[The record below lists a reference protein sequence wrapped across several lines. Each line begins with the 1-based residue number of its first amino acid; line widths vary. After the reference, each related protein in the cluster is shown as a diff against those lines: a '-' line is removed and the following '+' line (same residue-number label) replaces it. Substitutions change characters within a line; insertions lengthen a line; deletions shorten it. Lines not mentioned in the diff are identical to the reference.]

1 MSELKIKFLDAR
13 SCSPTKLAM
22 DLRKEMRSFFSSQE
36 ESVRRIIADVF
47 ERGDDAV
54 VEYERK
60 YGWSNCT
67 ADKFMVS
74 EEEIEDALRSIDE
87 DVLSSLKV
95 AMGELERYHV
105 RNAPISSFEHAS
117 DGSIFAELV
126 SPVQSVLIYAPGGRA
141 PYPSTVLHVGVPA
154 MVAGVQRIYVTTPP
168 DKDGFV
174 HPAILVAAKLIG
186 AEAVFRIGGAH
197 AIAAFAFGTE
207 SIPKVDMVAGPGG
220 MYVVTAKRLLY
231 GVVGIDLLPGPS
243 EVFIIADDNADA
255 ELVAVDML
263 AQAEHGEDSAAVLAT
278 PSEELIARVQEE
290 LSRLLEGMERSKVAL
305 EALNSFGALILTA
318 TLDQAIEACNEYAPE
333 HVELHCSTWREVIL
347 KIRNAGAIFVG
358 GTPTA
363 YGDYAAGP
371 SHVLPTL
378 GASKFSSGLSVESFI
393 KKTRC
398 VLLSNER
405 ILRLGEHVKKLA
417 ELEGLRY
424 HALSVE
430 ARLKRLRCEQKEL
443 NVNSGDGDA

>member
-1 MSELKIKFLDAR
+1 VSELRVKFLDAR
-13 SCSPTKLAM
+13 CCSPAELAVE
-22 DLRKEMRSFFSSQE
+22 LRREMRMFFSSQE

-47 ERGDDAV
+47 ERGDEAV

-60 YGWSNCT
+60 YGWSNCS
-67 ADKFMVS
+67 ADRFMVS
-74 EEEIEDALRSIDE
+74 DEEIEEAVRSVDE
-87 DVLSSLKV
+87 DVLSSLKF
-95 AMGELERYHV
+95 AMRELERYHM
-105 RNAPISSFEHAS
+105 RNAPVSSFEHTI

-141 PYPSTVLHVGVPA
+141 AYPSTVLHVGVPA
-154 MVAGVQRIYVTTPP
+154 MVAGVRRIYVTTPP

-186 AEAVFRIGGAH
+186 AKAVYRIGGAH
-197 AIAAFAFGTE
+197 AIAAFAFGTK
-207 SIPKVDMVAGPGG
+207 SIPKVDMIAGPGG
-220 MYVVTAKRLLY
+220 IYVVAAKRLLY

-243 EVFIIADDNADA
+243 EVFIIADDTADA

-278 PSEELIARVQEE
+278 PSEKLIIHVREE
-290 LSRLLEGMERSKVAL
+290 LSRLLKGMERSRVAL
-305 EALNSFGALILTA
+305 EALNSFGAFILTA
-318 TLDQAIEACNEYAPE
+318 TLDEAVEVCNEYAPE
-333 HVELHCSTWREVIL
+333 HVELHCSGWREVIL
-347 KIRNAGAIFVG
+347 KIRNAGAIFVC

-378 GASKFSSGLSVESFI
+378 GAAKFSSGLSVESFL

-398 VLLSNER
+398 VSLSNER
-405 ILRLGEHVKKLA
+405 ILGMGEHVKRLA
-417 ELEGLRY
+417 ELEGLHY

-430 ARLKRLRCEQKEL
+430 ARLKRLKGEQKEPAM
-443 NVNSGDGDA
+443 NNGDSNA